1 MNNENNTKR
10 GLPQE
15 LPEELLADVVAGDG
29 KYSDKGYPQVQ
40 DIYGTCEKY
49 VYRHDGER
57 INGNPDD
64 CMRCRYFRFE
74 MGAYGEYTPYC
85 TYPDDWTYKYY
96 SLD

>member
-1 MNNENNTKR
+1 MNNENNTKK
-10 GLPQE
+10 GIPQE
-15 LPEELLADVVAGDG
+15 LPEELLAQISGGG
-29 KYSDKGYPQVQ
+29 KYSDRGYKVL
-40 DIYGTCEKY
+40 DGYYGTCEKY
-49 VYRHDGER
+49 VYRHDGEQTNR
-57 INGNPDD
+57 NPDD